1 MLQAG
6 SPVEGIQD
14 ANDECISR
22 TLMFLSLSFS
32 LPSPPSKVKKKK
44 KKERKRK
51 GRKGREGRE
60 REGKGGVAKCLM
72 FPVAQFEKKSFS
84 RMV

>member
-32 LPSPPSKVKKKK
+32 LPSPPSKVKKKEEER
-44 KKERKRK
+44 KKEEGKEGE
-51 GRKGREGRE
+51 GRKG
-60 REGKGGVAKCLM
+60 KGG
-72 FPVAQFEKKSFS
+72 EGWGS
-84 RMV
+84 